1 MGIILMTSKLCYRK
15 YDGLNSVGLA
25 GFILCLARPL
35 NAVDI
40 GFLMS
45 VFCVT
50 SIFVLMPLLTKWFSK
65 IMPKKFADIFA
76 VSIAAQVGIL
86 PMLCMMGGTV
96 NLLSIFA
103 NLIIVPLFGLAY
115 PLLFVLAFAGT
126 ILPFV
131 SKCLV
136 VMEYLFAFMLLIA
149 KFFATGPIINLK
161 RLDFA
166 KILLFYAILFVVSQ
180 YFMVLPKERLI
191 IFAAMILA
199 YAVVFGCY
207 YFKGTNLSTIS
218 YLSQYSE
225 SSVVLKNS
233 KGEVAVVGGCN
244 LIDDFSNCINE
255 EFDIFVANQNVLL
268 KEYKLLQECGI
279 SSFISYKQSSFTEN
293 EVFSLN
299 QDYIVGGFKVTYLSA
314 GTKVAGV
321 RVNFDNLEIF
331 IATGEKLSYNE
342 FEKLNSNYNF
352 DFVFANYALKEA
364 DFVHISTNKVEG
376 CDYCFDS
383 VGNMAFEGTTLR
395 RLD

>member
-1 MGIILMTSKLCYRK
+1 
-15 YDGLNSVGLA
+15 
-25 GFILCLARPL
+25 
-35 NAVDI
+35 
-40 GFLMS
+40 
-45 VFCVT
+45 
-50 SIFVLMPLLTKWFSK
+50 
-65 IMPKKFADIFA
+65 
-76 VSIAAQVGIL
+76 
-86 PMLCMMGGTV
+86 
-96 NLLSIFA
+96 
-103 NLIIVPLFGLAY
+103 
-115 PLLFVLAFAGT
+115 
-126 ILPFV
+126 
-131 SKCLV
+131 
-136 VMEYLFAFMLLIA
+136 
-149 KFFATGPIINLK
+149 
-161 RLDFA
+161 
-166 KILLFYAILFVVSQ
+166 
-180 YFMVLPKERLI
+180 MVLPKERLI

-218 YLSQYSE
+218 YISQYSE

-255 EFDIFVANQNVLL
+255 DFDIFIANQNVLL
-268 KEYKLLQECGI
+268 KEYQLLQECGI

-293 EVFSLN
+293 EVLSLN

-342 FEKLNSNYNF
+342 FEELNGNYNF